1 MSKKN
6 DKGEREKPDYD
17 SFKTLQA
24 IDDEIAKTKTEVC
37 RKTKQL
43 FQTKEAKKEAMG
55 AYNEQ
60 IKEMTE
66 EVDHNLGV
74 LDELNTRR
82 RVIEKGG
89 STPLRS
95 VPSAPSQP

>member
-6 DKGEREKPDYD
+6 DKGEREKPDYE
-17 SFKTLQA
+17 SFKTVQA
-24 IDDEIAKTKTEVC
+24 IDEEIAKTKTEIC

-43 FQTKEAKKEAMG
+43 FQTKEAKKEAV
-55 AYNEQ
+55 AAFNEQ
-60 IKEMTE
+60 IKECTE

-82 RVIEKGG
+82 RVVEKGA
-89 STPLRS
+89 TTLRS
-95 VPSAPSQP
+95 VPPSPAGQP